1 MHQSTLNKCHNL
13 FIHSPILEKI
23 ISIHFLLVNNTT
35 MNAFTYK
42 CSCLHISVSLRFL
55 PRSEIVWLC
64 HRDTFSFA
72 IESGSE
78 SRSVMF
84 DSLGPDGLYSPW
96 NSPGQNTGVG
106 SLSLLQG
113 IFPTQRSNPGLP
125 HCRRILYQLSHSW
138 LVFIKHSFYLPFQ
151 IYWILV
157 NSFSKLLYQVIPT
170 QWWVYQCRP
179 TSPSTLFVDRCI
191 NLCHLLNG

>member
-55 PRSEIVWLC
+55 PRSEIVRLC
-64 HRDTFSFA
+64 HWDTFSFA

-78 SRSVMF
+78 SCSVMF
-84 DSLGPDGLYSPW
+84 DSLGLHGLYSPW
-96 NSPGQNTGVG
+96 NSPGQNTGAG

-125 HCRRILYQLSHSW
+125 HCRWILYQLSHSW
-138 LVFIKHSFYLPFQ
+138 LVFYKVQ
-151 IYWILV
+151 
-157 NSFSKLLYQVIPT
+157 LL
-170 QWWVYQCRP
+170 
-179 TSPSTLFVDRCI
+179 SSLS
-191 NLCHLLNG
+191 NLLNISKFLFKIVVSSHPNTVVGVSMSSHLSINTFCRQTY